1 MGFTEVNKRV
11 HLEKQGL
18 SFGASVNR
26 PLLPFSGAGSCEG
39 DKLLFRLSGAPSLT
53 ALPPRG
59 AGGQPGE
66 NRPVTKTSAWAE
78 APPVPGP
85 LGGPSS
91 CPLSLQGC
99 RPTRWTELDKETWR
113 QQEGSCTNL
122 QGNGV
127 LTQLLTTLYK

>member
-1 MGFTEVNKRV
+1 MGFTEGNKRV
-11 HLEKQGL
+11 RLEKQGL

-26 PLLPFSGAGSCEG
+26 PLLPLSGARSCEG

-53 ALPPRG
+53 ALPPER

-66 NRPVTKTSAWAE
+66 NRPVAKTSAWAE
-78 APPVPGP
+78 APPGPGP

-99 RPTRWTELDKETWR
+99 HPTTWTELDEETKRGHIPTWKR
-113 QQEGSCTNL
+113 MGSRL
-122 QGNGV
+122 RF
-127 LTQLLTTLYK
+127 